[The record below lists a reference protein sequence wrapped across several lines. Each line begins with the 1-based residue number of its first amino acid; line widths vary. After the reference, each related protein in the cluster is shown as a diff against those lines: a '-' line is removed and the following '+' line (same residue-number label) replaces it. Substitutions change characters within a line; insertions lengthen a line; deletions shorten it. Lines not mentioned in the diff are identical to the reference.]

1 MIGNAVS
8 HAYPQ
13 TTLASSNGSI
23 VGLSYAVQLKTIC
36 YRLVDEDNADLGR
49 PLCKVRK
56 ISDVPGYQMIMHA
69 DVAIAGTR
77 EENQMI
83 KDYMES
89 GYFYE

>member
-1 MIGNAVS
+1 M
-8 HAYPQ
+8 
-13 TTLASSNGSI
+13 
-23 VGLSYAVQLKTIC
+23 
-36 YRLVDEDNADLGR
+36 DEDNADLGR